1 MKLWEFKKLQNFP
14 NYFLFYG
21 DSFFLSIYE
30 NRVESLIQNTNI
42 VKLYFDEWDFEKA
55 KFHLSQ
61 NSLFGDKNTLIVKTD
76 KFPQNLDKLV
86 KIVGDNNFYL
96 FFSGDAKKVKTK
108 PFGKNFVRFFKPDL
122 KDLIIEANNYI
133 SEKGKQID
141 VEHLKYLITKID
153 YRFLFRELD
162 KLLILDNISNNV
174 IDKLVFHYSET
185 AFDELFDKIFL
196 QQEYIKE
203 LEYLL
208 FQGVDEVVIL
218 TSLIRYLRT
227 IFMFNLYIKNL
238 SHENVSKE
246 VLGYQIPF
254 NLENMRKKIA
264 ISIKEEKFLQL
275 FEILLNS
282 ELEMKSSKDKV
293 SVLFYTIISVSNLI
307 KN

>member
-30 NRVESLIQNTNI
+30 TKIESQIQNTNI

-133 SEKGKQID
+133 SKKGKQID

-196 QQEYIKE
+196 QQEYMKE

>member
-1 MKLWEFKKLQNFP
+1 M
-14 NYFLFYG
+14 
-21 DSFFLSIYE
+21 
-30 NRVESLIQNTNI
+30 
-42 VKLYFDEWDFEKA
+42 
-55 KFHLSQ
+55 
-61 NSLFGDKNTLIVKTD
+61 
-76 KFPQNLDKLV
+76 
-86 KIVGDNNFYL
+86 
-96 FFSGDAKKVKTK
+96 
-108 PFGKNFVRFFKPDL
+108 
-122 KDLIIEANNYI
+122 
-133 SEKGKQID
+133 
-141 VEHLKYLITKID
+141 
-153 YRFLFRELD
+153 
-162 KLLILDNISNNV
+162 
-174 IDKLVFHYSET
+174 VFHYSET

-196 QQEYIKE
+196 QQEYMKE